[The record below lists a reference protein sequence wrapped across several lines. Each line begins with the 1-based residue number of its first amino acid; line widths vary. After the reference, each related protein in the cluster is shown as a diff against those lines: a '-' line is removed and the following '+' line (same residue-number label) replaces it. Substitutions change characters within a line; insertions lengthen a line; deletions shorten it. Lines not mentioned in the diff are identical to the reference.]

1 MLGATNHRTTEP
13 QPPSHIYNYTST
25 HILNIHTHTQ
35 HQQPSTTI
43 NQHNLQEQQDLMA
56 QELLQARAAVEELE
70 ALLRQSQGAAA
81 AGAAAGEAAEGRV
94 LQVGA
99 GLDAAGFC

>member
-1 MLGATNHRTTEP
+1 
-13 QPPSHIYNYTST
+13 
-25 HILNIHTHTQ
+25 
-35 HQQPSTTI
+35 
-43 NQHNLQEQQDLMA
+43 MA